1 MTGSDRPPSL
11 APILFGSKQ
20 SWRRLVEDR
29 ASPRLLDAERLIQ
42 ARLGDRQLDFDSML
56 AVSNIYRA
64 ATAVRRSAER
74 GVLAQFGLSWGG
86 FTTLWVLWVWG
97 EMRTADLAE
106 ECDLSKATLTGVV
119 KTLEKRG
126 FVERRQVESD
136 RRRVT
141 VALTATGLDA
151 IERLFPR
158 FNRYEGEMVR
168 ELSTGEK
175 QALAGLLRRVIVA
188 AGRQ

>member
-1 MTGSDRPPSL
+1 MG
-11 APILFGSKQ
+11 
-20 SWRRLVEDR
+20 DR
-29 ASPRLLDAERLIQ
+29 ANPRLLDAERRIQ
-42 ARLGDRQLDFDSML
+42 ARLGNRQLDFDSML

-64 ATAVRRSAER
+64 ATAVRRRAEH
-74 GVLAQFGLSWGG
+74 GVLSQFGLSWGG

-97 EMRTADLAE
+97 EMRTSDLAE

-126 FVERRQVESD
+126 FVERTQVAAD

-141 VALTATGLDA
+141 VALTDAGLDT

-158 FNRYEGEMVR
+158 FNLYEGEMVR
-168 ELSTGEK
+168 ELSTDEK
-175 QALAGLLRRVIVA
+175 QELAELLRRVIVA
-188 AGRQ
+188 ADHA